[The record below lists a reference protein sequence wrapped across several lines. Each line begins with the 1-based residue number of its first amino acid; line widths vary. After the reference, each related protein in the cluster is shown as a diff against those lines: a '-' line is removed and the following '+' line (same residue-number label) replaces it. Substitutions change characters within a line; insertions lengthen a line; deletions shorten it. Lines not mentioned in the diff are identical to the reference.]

1 MRVIFDRCVEG
12 SLKEKTIKKRATL
25 CCCLESWACSAR
37 WCVNQYDLIII
48 AHFHEAH
55 HIISCCISQRLLEW
69 FDGSDLALVVVYDT
83 IAKTMNPR
91 RPIETHSHQEADTL
105 IPIHLILSIEERIYR
120 EVDVWSPDSDLVV
133 LLMDPVSR
141 GHIGTLITLKLL
153 TGKVAYLHVNR

>member
-25 CCCLESWACSAR
+25 CCCLESWPCSAR
-37 WCVNQYDLIII
+37 RHVNQYDLVSIV
-48 AHFHEAH
+48 HLHEAH
-55 HIISCCISQRLLEW
+55 DIISCCISQRLLEW
-69 FDGSDLALVVVYDT
+69 FDGSDLALVVGYDT

-91 RPIETHSHQEADTL
+91 RPIETHSHEEADTL

-120 EVDVWSPDSDLVV
+120 EVDVWSPDTDLVV

-141 GHIGTLITLKLL
+141 
-153 TGKVAYLHVNR
+153 